1 MLVDSHVHIHSCYQL
16 DDLLDG
22 ALANFARARRADRRD
37 GADAQEPYGCLM
49 LTETRHDRVFAAL
62 AEGDAAWRPRRWSVR
77 ATGDAAALV
86 CTSPQGA
93 SVLLFAGSQ
102 IVTSERLEVLALA
115 AGKRYPDGESLAAT
129 LAMLAR
135 DDVPAVIPWGFGKWL
150 MKRRQVLLDAINN
163 SRPADL
169 FLGDNGGRPRLTW
182 QPAVLRDAERRGFRV
197 LPGTDPFPFRSQQR
211 KAGSYGFI
219 LPGWA
224 VDEHPAKQIRARLQA
239 LRASPDAY
247 GSRAGLIEFAW
258 LQVAINI
265 KNRLPRSA

>member
-22 ALANFARARRADRRD
+22 ALANFARAHSVDRND
-37 GADAQEPYGCLM
+37 GRDAQRPYGCLM

-62 AEGDAAWRPRRWSVR
+62 AEGDAAWRPTRWSIR
-77 ATGDAAALV
+77 ATGDAAALL
-86 CTSPQGA
+86 CTSPHGA
-93 SVLLFAGSQ
+93 SVLLIAGSQ
-102 IVTSERLEVLALA
+102 IVTSEKLEVLALA
-115 AGKRYPDGESLAAT
+115 AATRYPDGESLADV

-150 MKRRQVLLDAINN
+150 MKRRRVLLDAINR

-169 FLGDNGGRPRLTW
+169 FLGDNGGRPRLTR

-211 KAGSYGFI
+211 KAGSCGFI
-219 LPGWA
+219 LPEWE
-224 VDEHPAKQIRARLQA
+224 VDEHPAQQMRARLRG
-239 LRASPDAY
+239 LRTSPEAY
-247 GSRAGLIEFAW
+247 GRRAGLVEFAW

-265 KNRLPRSA
+265 KNRLQRSA